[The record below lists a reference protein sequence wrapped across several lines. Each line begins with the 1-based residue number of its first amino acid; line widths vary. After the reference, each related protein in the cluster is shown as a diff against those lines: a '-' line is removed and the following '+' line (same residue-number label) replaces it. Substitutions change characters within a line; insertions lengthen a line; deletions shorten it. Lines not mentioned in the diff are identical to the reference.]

1 MKSIDIGR
9 ERLLMAFWKY
19 QRVKASNN
27 NRMNQHLWETESKEA
42 SKTIKQQL
50 KYKKA
55 ALNEN
60 FICVYMCLCV
70 YVYLYVSMCVQNSDY
85 RH

>member
-27 NRMNQHLWETESKEA
+27 NIMNLH
-42 SKTIKQQL
+42 
-50 KYKKA
+50 
-55 ALNEN
+55 LNEN
-60 FICVYMCLCV
+60 FKCVYMCLCV